1 MPPLAQENITNSTS
15 FLSLRT
21 KTCSLVSSSKA
32 LPLLLVKISQIS
44 LLWLLFL
51 PVEDQM
57 RGTHANQDMMWHIV
71 KWASIM
77 HTSSSRGCVS
87 PNASYFSLPLSHG
100 SFCRMWQEEKQ
111 HLTAVTLTDRQ
122 GQREDIE
129 NELMRWPGVLRFLSS
144 HIVYSSVQHIHDTQ
158 NSYCCNLQE
167 QLLKQFCLFT
177 YQLPY
182 GVITTVLFL
191 L

>member
-1 MPPLAQENITNSTS
+1 MPPLALENITNSTS
-15 FLSLRT
+15 FLSLRS
-21 KTCSLVSSSKA
+21 KMRSLVSSSPT
-32 LPLLLVKISQIS
+32 LTLLLVKISQIS

-57 RGTHANQDMMWHIV
+57 CGTHANQDMMWHIV

-77 HTSSSRGCVS
+77 HTSSSRESAS

-100 SFCRMWQEEKQ
+100 SFCRMWQEKQ
-111 HLTAVTLTDRQ
+111 HLTVVTLTGRQ
-122 GQREDIE
+122 GQGEDRE

-158 NSYCCNLQE
+158 NSYCCHLQE
-167 QLLKQFCLFT
+167 ELLKQFCLFT

-182 GVITTVLFL
+182 GVFFIIV
-191 L
+191 